1 MSADDLNNQQTRDGD
16 AVDDNVAS
24 TPAANVTAVNLN
36 TAAFEEVQKM
46 FPNFEKKS
54 EEKDKVMSFL
64 AKQFET
70 LTARKRAVLSCG
82 TTKIRGI
89 RLDFETPLD
98 RSGNT
103 QGKPSGKNPD
113 EITPAPARKTREI
126 FPLSRKVKKKDKSNA
141 SPAMWIL
148 TVSTSP

>member
-16 AVDDNVAS
+16 AIDDNVA
-24 TPAANVTAVNLN
+24 AVHLN

-46 FPNFEKKS
+46 FSTFEKKL
-54 EEKDKVMSFL
+54 EERDKVMSSL
-64 AKQFET
+64 AEQVEN
-70 LTARKRAVLSCG
+70 LTARTSVVLPRG
-82 TTKIRGI
+82 TTRIHGR
-89 RLDFETPLD
+89 RLDFPSPLD

>member
-64 AKQFET
+64 ATQVEN
-70 LTARKRAVLSCG
+70 LTARTRDVLPRG
-82 TTKIRGI
+82 TTRIR
-89 RLDFETPLD
+89 RRKLNFATPLD
-98 RSGNT
+98 RSGNA
-103 QGKPSGKNPD
+103 QGKTSGQNPD
-113 EITPAPARKTREI
+113 ETTPAPTQKNPGDIPPYRGR
-126 FPLSRKVKKKDKSNA
+126 RGRRRN
-141 SPAMWIL
+141 
-148 TVSTSP
+148 